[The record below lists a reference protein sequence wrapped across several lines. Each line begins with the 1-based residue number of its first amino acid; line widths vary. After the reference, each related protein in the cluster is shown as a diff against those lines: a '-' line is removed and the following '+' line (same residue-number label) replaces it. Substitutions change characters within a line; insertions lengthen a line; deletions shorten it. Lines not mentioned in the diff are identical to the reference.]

1 MKLHKCFICE
11 RRFAY
16 VKQMPASGTVP
27 KKSRVRRRIR
37 RCILLALLVYLCAAV
52 LPYAHPAAVVDL
64 PENWRDAASSETNVD
79 SAAILETGSEALDV
93 RLRLISS
100 AQTIIRAGTYLYDM
114 DDSGTQITA
123 ALLNAADRGVQ
134 VRLIVDGMFGLIHLR
149 ADPAAYALGSHPNV
163 EIRFYNPIDLMH
175 PAGLNVRYHEKFF
188 VVDDAW
194 LILGGRNVSDEF
206 LSQEGNPHYNYD
218 RDVLI
223 HRERAGRS
231 ACDLVADYFDEMWA
245 SELCRTRYESAPNAQ
260 KEAAACAAEELR
272 AAWRKIAEERD
283 LAQIDAATFAPVEK
297 SILLSGQ
304 IDARPKAPLVYAKMI
319 DLMMEAQD
327 RVVLQSPY
335 FVMDSAMRDALNGVC
350 SQPVQV
356 TLLTNSAAS
365 GNNIITSADGVFHRG
380 MTNRMNAIVL
390 EQQTDYSM
398 HTKSVLI
405 DDDLSIFGSFNV
417 DPRSAYIDTELM
429 LAVYSKP
436 LAAQLEENMNA
447 LVEQSSPVSAQAQV
461 VFPEIPQKSMPAGK
475 GAMIYLLSPFISL
488 FRYLT

>member
-1 MKLHKCFICE
+1 MKMHKCFICE
-11 RRFAY
+11 RRFAF
-16 VKQMPASGTVP
+16 VKQMPASGTTS
-27 KKSRVRRRIR
+27 KKHRIGRRIR
-37 RCILLALLVYLCAAV
+37 RCILLALAVYLCAAV
-52 LPYAHPAAVVDL
+52 LPYAHPQPIIDL
-64 PENWRDAASSETNVD
+64 PEDWREAAASETNVD

-93 RLRLISS
+93 RLRLISG
-100 AQTIIRAGTYLYDM
+100 AQTSIRAGTYLYDM

-134 VRLIVDGMFGLIHLR
+134 VHLIVDGMFGLIHLR

-175 PAGLNVRYHEKFF
+175 PERLNARYHEKFF
-188 VVDDAW
+188 VIDDTW
-194 LILGGRNVSDEF
+194 LILGGRNISDEF
-206 LSQEGNPHYNYD
+206 LSQAGNPHYNYD

-223 HRERAGRS
+223 HRDRAGRS
-231 ACDLVADYFDEMWA
+231 ACDLVADYFDAMW
-245 SELCRTRYESAPNAQ
+245 SSDLCQVRYESVPDIR
-260 KEAAACAAEELR
+260 KAAAAQAAEELR
-272 AAWRKIAEERD
+272 AAWREIAAERD
-283 LAQIDAATFAPVEK
+283 LAQIDTNAFAPVEK

-319 DLMMEAQD
+319 DLMMDAQD

-350 SQPVQV
+350 SLPTQT

-380 MTNRMNAIVL
+380 MVNRMDAIVL

-447 LVEQSSPVSAQAQV
+447 LAEQSSPVSVQAQAI
-461 VFPEIPQKSMPAGK
+461 FSEIPQKKMPAGK
-475 GAMIYLLSPFISL
+475 GAIIHLLSPFISL
-488 FRYLT
+488 FRYLA